1 MKLGK
6 LYGIGVG
13 PGASDLIT
21 LRALRLLQSLPV
33 LAVPRPN
40 AYSPSLAF
48 RIIEPHLLAD
58 SAQKHLFLEFP
69 MTKDPDILGPAWE
82 KAFRAIEAHLEAG
95 EDIGFVT
102 QGDPFIYSTFIYVY
116 ESLKAKYPELEIEV
130 VPGVTSIA
138 AVPMAAGVPLV
149 DGQER
154 LAVIPAS
161 YGTEELRGILR
172 SFDSI
177 VLMKV
182 ASVMETVVDLLEEE
196 GLLDCAYYVERA
208 TTNEQRIVRDLRELR
223 GNRCIYF
230 SMVVVAKKRRN
241 GVLRG
246 HGKVH
251 AHAAASVSE
260 GVSL

>member
-1 MKLGK
+1 MSLGK

-13 PGASDLIT
+13 PGAPDLVT
-21 LRALRLLQSLPV
+21 LRAYELLRRLPV

-48 RIIEPHLLAD
+48 RIIEPHLRTD
-58 SAQKHLFLEFP
+58 GEQKHLYLEFP
-69 MTKDPDILGPAWE
+69 MTKDPDILVPAWA
-82 KAFRAIEAHLEAG
+82 KAFLAIETELEAG
-95 EDIGFVT
+95 RDVGFVT

-116 ESLKAKYPELEIEV
+116 ESLKAKYPELVIEV

-138 AVPMAAGVPLV
+138 AVPMVAGVPLV

-161 YGTEELRGILR
+161 YGTEELRSILR

-196 GLLDCAYYVERA
+196 DLLDCAYYVERA
-208 TTNEQRIVRDLRELR
+208 TTSEQRIVRDLRELR

-230 SMVVVAKKRRN
+230 SMVVVSKKRRN

-246 HGKVH
+246 HH
-251 AHAAASVSE
+251 VSKE
-260 GVSL
+260 PVSLGALL